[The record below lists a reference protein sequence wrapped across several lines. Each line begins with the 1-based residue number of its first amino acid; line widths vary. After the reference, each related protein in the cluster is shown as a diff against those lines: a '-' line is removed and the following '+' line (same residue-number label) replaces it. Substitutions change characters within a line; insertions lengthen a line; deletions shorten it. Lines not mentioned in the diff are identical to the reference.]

1 MASIVQHGKRFRA
14 YICVRGVRE
23 SEIFETKTEAKNWA
37 IRRELELKDESNKT
51 AKITVRELATRWVK
65 RYHTRPN
72 IDWET
77 KKLNKILSCWL
88 GDLALTD
95 FDKTQAA
102 KWRDERLSQVQVG
115 TVLREW
121 NILSAMFSN
130 ATEEMGLLDK
140 NPLKSLKRPEQPP
153 ARDRIASPAEMEKL
167 ELRAITR
174 KAGRVALQM
183 FKFGVQTGMS
193 AGEIAALTYD
203 QIDFNK
209 RIIKLPTFK
218 TRPARDVP
226 LTKAALEL
234 IGNIESS
241 GPVFSIRK
249 TSNLDAN
256 WRDLCAAA
264 GVEDL
269 HFHDSRHM
277 AATWM
282 ATKIDSL
289 ALAKLLGHRNLRQL
303 LNTYYK
309 ADASSLV
316 QKLDE

>member
-14 YICVRGVRE
+14 YVCVRGVRE

-37 IRRELELKDESNKT
+37 TRRELELKDDNNKT
-51 AKITVRELATRWVK
+51 AKITVRELAARWVK

-72 IDWET
+72 IEWET
-77 KKLNKILSCWL
+77 LKLNKILSGWF
-88 GDLALTD
+88 GDLMLTD

-102 KWRDERLSQVQVG
+102 RWRDERLSQVQVG

-121 NILSAMFSN
+121 NILSAMCSN

-153 ARDRIASPAEMEKL
+153 ARDRIATPAEMEKL
-167 ELRAITR
+167 EIRAITR
-174 KAGRVALQM
+174 KAGRLALQM

-203 QIDFNK
+203 QIDFQR

-218 TRPARDVP
+218 TRPAREVP
-226 LTKAALEL
+226 LTKAALDL
-234 IGNIESS
+234 IDQNGD
-241 GPVFSIRK
+241 GRVFPVK
-249 TSNLDAN
+249 PQNLDAN

-264 GVEDL
+264 GVDDL

-309 ADASSLV
+309 ADAALLV
-316 QKLDE
+316 DKLDD